1 MAVRH
6 TINHSGYLAQNL
18 AAAAGIRCRFLH
30 QSAGRPLGALFAG
43 HFSDRDYHYRPQSR
57 TRSCSQAPSDAASSS
72 SPSSDPAA
80 KDRKACLVVGLLSAI
95 SPGSGSLGGVGAL
108 GVASSMSIGFKPS
121 SLIPFFQATKW
132 FPCCDFLPGS
142 GGGSPMDK
150 GARTTSRPTGDET
163 KGGTVPSV
171 HASEHTESSISSPN
185 VPMMKRFES
194 NCCSR
199 SSGDRNCWFSRWMSS
214 CSEET
219 KTFLTALTVPLLYGS
234 RLAEPRSI
242 PTRSMYPTFD
252 VGDRILAEK
261 VSYCF
266 REPEITDIVIFTAP
280 LILQQFGYSSG
291 DVFIKRVVAKAG
303 DYVEVRDGKLL
314 VNGIIQDEEFI
325 LEPLEYEM
333 EPVFIPEG
341 YVFVL
346 GDNRNNSFDSH
357 NWGPLPVKNI
367 LGRTVMRYWPPSKI
381 SDTIHEPNA
390 TQSVLGFS

>member
-6 TINHSGYLAQNL
+6 TVYHSGYLAQNL
-18 AAAAGIRCRFLH
+18 AAATGIRCRFLH

-43 HFSDRDYHYRPQSR
+43 HFSDRDSPYRPQSR

-72 SPSSDPAA
+72 RSSDPAA

-95 SPGSGSLGGVGAL
+95 SPGSSSLGGVGAL
-108 GVASSMSIGFKPS
+108 GVASSMSMGFKPS

-132 FPCCDFLPGS
+132 FPCSDFLPGS
-142 GGGSPMDK
+142 GG
-150 GARTTSRPTGDET
+150 
-163 KGGTVPSV
+163 
-171 HASEHTESSISSPN
+171 ESSSSSPT

-199 SSGDRNCWFSRWMSS
+199 SLGDRNCWFSRWMSS

-280 LILQQFGYSSG
+280 PILQQVGYSSG

-314 VNGIIQDEEFI
+314 VNGIIQDEDFI

-333 EPVFIPEG
+333 APLFIPEG

-367 LGRTVMRYWPPSKI
+367 LGRTVLRYWPPSKI

>member
-1 MAVRH
+1 
-6 TINHSGYLAQNL
+6 
-18 AAAAGIRCRFLH
+18 
-30 QSAGRPLGALFAG
+30 
-43 HFSDRDYHYRPQSR
+43 
-57 TRSCSQAPSDAASSS
+57 
-72 SPSSDPAA
+72 
-80 KDRKACLVVGLLSAI
+80 
-95 SPGSGSLGGVGAL
+95 
-108 GVASSMSIGFKPS
+108 
-121 SLIPFFQATKW
+121 
-132 FPCCDFLPGS
+132 
-142 GGGSPMDK
+142 
-150 GARTTSRPTGDET
+150 
-163 KGGTVPSV
+163 
-171 HASEHTESSISSPN
+171 
-185 VPMMKRFES
+185 
-194 NCCSR
+194 
-199 SSGDRNCWFSRWMSS
+199 
-214 CSEET
+214 
-219 KTFLTALTVPLLYGS
+219 
-234 RLAEPRSI
+234 
-242 PTRSMYPTFD
+242 MYPTFD

-303 DYVEVRDGKLL
+303 DFVEVRDGKLL

-357 NWGPLPVKNI
+357 NWGPLPVKNV
-367 LGRTVMRYWPPSKI
+367 LGRTVLRYWPPSKI